1 MQELMNL
8 HREFE
13 ATYNGLAPERIFF
26 APGRVN
32 LLGEH
37 TDYNGGFV
45 FPAAL
50 ELGTYM
56 VIRLRTD
63 EKFYLTSVNAKERV
77 EFSGKELNYDEAHG
91 WGNYIKG
98 VLAAF
103 KEEGFQLPG
112 AEILVKG
119 TIPNGAG
126 LSSSASLEMATAF
139 AVSEIT
145 GAHWPIIELVKV
157 CQAVENHF
165 IGVKSGIMDQFAV
178 GMGKKDQAIFLNTAS
193 LMYDHV
199 PLELGTYHMVI
210 TNTNKQRTLADSAY
224 NERRSECEG
233 ALRVLQDGG
242 VMLETL
248 SDLTTASW
256 NECKD
261 FIEDHMLSK
270 RVNHVV
276 MENQRVVDAIE
287 VLRSGDLHAFGE
299 LMNASHQSLAAD
311 YEVTGYELDTLVR
324 IQQNTP
330 GCIGSRMTGA
340 GFGGCTVSLVHQDNL
355 TDFREL
361 VERQY
366 QDEIGYIPEFYVSRA
381 GHGVREL

>member
-56 VIRLRTD
+56 AIRLRTD
-63 EKFYLTSVNAKERV
+63 GQFYLTSANTEERV
-77 EFSGKELNYDEAHG
+77 EFSGKELLYDEAHG

-126 LSSSASLEMATAF
+126 LSSSASLEMATAY
-139 AVSEIT
+139 AISEIT
-145 GAHWPIIELVKV
+145 GAHWPKIELAKV
-157 CQAVENHF
+157 CQAVENYF
-165 IGVKSGIMDQFAV
+165 IGVKSGIMDQFSV
-178 GMGKKDQAIFLNTAS
+178 GMGKRDHAIFLNTAS
-193 LMYDHV
+193 LTYDHV
-199 PLELGTYHMVI
+199 PLDLGTYHMVI

-224 NERRSECEG
+224 NERQSECAW
-233 ALRVLQDGG
+233 ALRVLQNDG

-248 SDLTTASW
+248 SDLTSASW
-256 NECKD
+256 NECREFLQD
-261 FIEDHMLSK
+261 ELLSK

-276 MENQRVVDAIE
+276 MENQRVVEARE
-287 VLRSGDLHAFGE
+287 VLRSGDLDAFGK
-299 LMNASHQSLAAD
+299 LMNASHQSLATD
-311 YEVTGYELDTLVR
+311 YDVTGLELDTLVR

-340 GFGGCTVSLVHQDNL
+340 GFGGCTISLVHEDNL
-355 TDFREL
+355 TEFREI
-361 VERQY
+361 VEKQY
-366 QDEIGYIPEFYVSRA
+366 KDEIGYIPEFYVSRA